1 MKSNT
6 VKTLYFLLA
15 FIFVSATLIPS
26 VLADFSEEFQTDGII
41 GANQGGAYV
50 AGADWTVTHGLANTA
65 LFTGGTGLVRI
76 AYSHGTSV
84 GPNDG
89 TPHLLVRNDTLGEGT
104 YEARFVDY
112 RPKLMFGYQNASNYY
127 FVVCNRQFYTGVGT
141 VGIVFGHRVN
151 NADTFLAGVDTIGS
165 TEEAVDDIEAI
176 TVEWDPSVDTVQVS
190 VVWTDVTGTTNKFN
204 GIAFGASDE
213 NVFEEG
219 KCGVGNALDTLNAT
233 EIDYIRF
240 TEPPPPDGMVISVK

>member
-1 MKSNT
+1 MSLCLMRSWLMSIIVFSFFVAT
-6 VKTLYFLLA
+6 GLYASFH
-15 FIFVSATLIPS
+15 
-26 VLADFSEEFQTDGII
+26 EEFQTDGII
-41 GANQGGAYV
+41 GANTGVAYV

-65 LFTGGTGLVRI
+65 LFTGGTGLVKI
-76 AYSHGTSV
+76 AYNHTSSV

-89 TPHLLVRNDTLGEGT
+89 DPHLLVRNDTLGEGA

-127 FVVCNRQFYTGVGT
+127 FVVCNRQFYAGVGT

-151 NADTFLAGVDTIGS
+151 NADTFLAGVDTIDS
-165 TEEAVDDIEAI
+165 AEEAVNDIEAI

-219 KCGVGNALDTLNAT
+219 KCGVGNATDTFTVT